1 MLHSMGSQ
9 RVRHDLAT
17 EQQGVVVLILHVFTL
32 NVWLLRFRHLRK
44 KRCFK
49 LLVPSF
55 TINFILPKRNRSVW
69 HITGTR
75 NVWVLSCVWLH
86 VTPWTIVHQIPL
98 SMDFPSKNSGVGSH
112 SLLQGIFLTQ
122 ELNLLSLASSTLVG
136 RFFTILYHCA
146 TWEVL
151 MWHISDQNIPP
162 GNFFYV
168 SSQIPWRRAWQPTP
182 VFVPG
187 ESPWTEEPGG
197 LWSILSHSQTRLS
210 N

>member
-1 MLHSMGSQ
+1 MGSQ

-32 NVWLLRFRHLRK
+32 NAWLLCFRHLRK

-49 LLVPSF
+49 FLVPSF

-75 NVWVLSCVWLH
+75 NMWVLSCVWLH
-86 VTPWTIVHQIPL
+86 VIPWTIVHQIPL
-98 SMDFPSKNSGVGSH
+98 SMDFASKNSGVGSH
-112 SLLQGIFLTQ
+112 SHLQGIFLTQ
-122 ELNLLSLASSTLVG
+122 ELKLFVSCVFYIG
-136 RFFTILYHCA
+136 RQILYHCA

-151 MWHISDQNIPP
+151 IWHISDQNIPP

-168 SSQIPWRRAWQPTP
+168 SSQIPWKRAWQPTP
-182 VFVPG
+182 VFVPR

-197 LWSILSHSQTRLS
+197 LWSILSQSQTRLS